1 MTGAADV
8 LPGSFRDPAGFV
20 FRRQGV
26 LLRQVNEIHRRHF
39 DLLTSSGLY
48 DALTQASLLIPHEV
62 VDDEPAAAG
71 AYRVIR
77 PQPVGF
83 VSYPYEWCFSQLRDA
98 ALATLRIQS
107 MALDHGMTLRDASAF
122 NIQFD
127 GGRPVLIDTLSFE
140 SLVEGRPW
148 IAYRQFCQHFLAP
161 LALMS
166 YRDARLGLLLREH
179 LDGVPLDLAAQL
191 LPRGAKLRPPLLLHV
206 FSHAKSQRKHAADE
220 APAVESGRASKFSM
234 QAFRGLLDSL
244 RAGIEGLSLPGGF
257 SEWRNYYDEATHYS
271 DRASNHKEE
280 LVDACIAEV
289 SPEIVWDLG
298 ANVGRFSGLA
308 TARGIRTVAF
318 DVDPA
323 CVDEAYRRAGSA
335 NETRLLPL
343 VLDLAN
349 PSPAIG
355 WANRERMT
363 VAERGPADLVLALAL
378 VHHLAIGN
386 NVPLESLAA
395 FLAQIGRHVA
405 IEFVPKEDEKV
416 QRLLMNREDVFPAYS
431 VEGFER
437 SLSGHFDVLRKLP
450 IDDSPRTLYLL
461 RAR

>member
-1 MTGAADV
+1 VTGAADV
-8 LPGSFRDPAGFV
+8 LPSSFRDPAGFV
-20 FRRQGV
+20 FRRDGV
-26 LLRQVNEIHRRHF
+26 LFRQVNEVHRSHF

-48 DALTQASLLIPHEV
+48 DALTGAGLLIPHEL

-71 AYRVIR
+71 AYRIIR
-77 PQPVGF
+77 PRPVAF
-83 VSYPYEWCFSQLRDA
+83 ISYPYEWCFSQLRDA
-98 ALATLRIQS
+98 ARATLRIQS
-107 MALDHGMTLRDASAF
+107 AALEHGMTLRDASAF
-122 NIQFD
+122 NMQFD
-127 GGRPVLIDTLSFE
+127 RGRPLLIDTLSFE

-191 LPRGAKLRPPLLLHV
+191 LPKGARLRPPLLLHV
-206 FSHAKSQRKHAADE
+206 FSHAKSQRRHAADDR
-220 APAVESGRASKFSM
+220 PAAAARRGGRFSV

-244 RAGIEGLSLPGGF
+244 RAGIEGLSLPSGF

-271 DRASNHKEE
+271 DRASKHKEE
-280 LVDACIAEV
+280 LVDACIAES
-289 SPEIVWDLG
+289 SPDTVWDLG
-298 ANVGRFSGLA
+298 ANVGRFSRLA
-308 TARGIRTVAF
+308 TARGIPTVAF

-323 CVDEAYRRAGSA
+323 CVDEAYRRAAADGEP
-335 NETRLLPL
+335 NLLPL

-363 VAERGPADLVLALAL
+363 VEERGPADLVLALAL

-395 FLAQIGRHVA
+395 FLGGIGRRVA

-416 QRLLMNREDVFPAYS
+416 QRLLMNREDVFPDYTM
-431 VEGFER
+431 EGFER
-437 SLSGHFDVLRKLP
+437 SMSVRFDVLRKLP

>member
-20 FRRQGV
+20 FRRDGV
-26 LLRQVNEIHRRHF
+26 LFRQVNEVHRRHF
-39 DLLTSSGLY
+39 DLLMSSGLY
-48 DALTQASLLIPHEV
+48 DALTTAALLIPHEV

-71 AYRVIR
+71 AYLVIR
-77 PQPVGF
+77 PRPVGF
-83 VSYPYEWCFSQLRDA
+83 VSYPYEWSFSQLRDA

-107 MALDHGMTLRDASAF
+107 AALDHGMTLRDASAF
-122 NIQFD
+122 NVQFD
-127 GGRPVLIDTLSFE
+127 RGRPLLIDTLSFE
-140 SLVEGRPW
+140 VLVEDRPW

-166 YRDARLGLLLREH
+166 YRDARLGLFLREH

-191 LPRGAKLRPPLLLHV
+191 LPKGARLRPPLLLHL
-206 FSHAKSQRKHAADE
+206 FSHAKSQRKHATDE
-220 APAVESGRASKFSM
+220 APAARSGRASRFSM

-244 RAGIEGLSLPGGF
+244 RSGIEGLSLPDGF

-271 DRASNHKEE
+271 DQASAHKEE

-289 SPEIVWDLG
+289 APETVWDLG
-298 ANVGRFSGLA
+298 ANVGRFSRLA
-308 TARGIRTVAF
+308 TARGIPTVAF

-323 CVDEAYRRAGSA
+323 CVDEAYRRASSE

-386 NVPLESLAA
+386 NVPLASLAA
-395 FLAQIGRHVA
+395 FFAEIGRHVV
-405 IEFVPKEDEKV
+405 IEFVPKQDEKV
-416 QRLLMNREDVFPAYS
+416 QRLLMNREDVFPTYS

-437 SLSGHFDVLRKLP
+437 SMSGHFDVLRKLP
-450 IDDSPRTLYLL
+450 IHDSPRTLYLL

>member
-1 MTGAADV
+1 VTGAADV
-8 LPGSFRDPAGFV
+8 LPSSFRDPAGFV
-20 FRRQGV
+20 FRRDGV
-26 LLRQVNEIHRRHF
+26 LLRQVNEVHRSHF

-48 DALTQASLLIPHEV
+48 DALTDAGLLIPHEL

-71 AYRVIR
+71 AYRIIR
-77 PQPVGF
+77 PRPVAF
-83 VSYPYEWCFSQLRDA
+83 ISYPYEWCFSQLRDA

-107 MALDHGMTLRDASAF
+107 AALEHGMTLRDASTF
-122 NIQFD
+122 NMQFD
-127 GGRPVLIDTLSFE
+127 RGRPLLIDTLSFE

-191 LPRGAKLRPPLLLHV
+191 LPKGARLRPPLLLHV
-206 FSHAKSQRKHAADE
+206 FSHAKSQRRHAADDT
-220 APAVESGRASKFSM
+220 PAAAAGRGGKFSM

-244 RAGIEGLSLPGGF
+244 RAGIEGLSLPSGF

-271 DRASNHKEE
+271 DRASKHKEE
-280 LVDACIAEV
+280 LVDACIAES
-289 SPEIVWDLG
+289 SPDTVWDLG
-298 ANVGRFSGLA
+298 ANVGRFSRLA
-308 TARGIRTVAF
+308 TARGIPTVAF

-323 CVDEAYRRAGSA
+323 CVDEAYRRAAADGEP
-335 NETRLLPL
+335 NLLPL

-363 VAERGPADLVLALAL
+363 VEERGPADLVLALAL

-395 FLAQIGRHVA
+395 FLARIGRQVA

-416 QRLLMNREDVFPAYS
+416 QRLLMNREDVFAGYTA
-431 VEGFER
+431 EGFER
-437 SLSGHFDVLRKLP
+437 SMSAHFDVLEKLP